1 MKFRLF
7 EMLLGNTAL
16 DEEVWR
22 EKERKG
28 SSAITVS
35 PTDQQRRNLNRE
47 EKWSTGLKGTFME
60 VGLVP
65 SAGDRRGRGRGFRR
79 DPHRGTQLGWDGRVG
94 EGGKEIFM
102 ELGGEG
108 GEGWLNSL
116 SDKSG
121 YGWHSG
127 WPSDVEILRRYF
139 LGFIFYLFSNQFNLF
154 LASSIQVQPGDGVGE
169 RVQQLNEAK
178 TFILHLFLVFED

>member
-1 MKFRLF
+1 MVHHKVDYDMCILYDVRARNKIITVVSVKLRLF
-7 EMLLGNTAL
+7 VLLPGNTAI

-65 SAGDRRGRGRGFRR
+65 SAGGRGWRFRR
-79 DPHRGTQLGWDGRVG
+79 DPHRGTQLG
-94 EGGKEIFM
+94 
-102 ELGGEG
+102 
-108 GEGWLNSL
+108 
-116 SDKSG
+116 
-121 YGWHSG
+121 
-127 WPSDVEILRRYF
+127 
-139 LGFIFYLFSNQFNLF
+139 
-154 LASSIQVQPGDGVGE
+154 
-169 RVQQLNEAK
+169 
-178 TFILHLFLVFED
+178 

>member
-1 MKFRLF
+1 MYSLRCTGQKSNNHSRECEIALICVATR
-7 EMLLGNTAL
+7 NTAV

-65 SAGDRRGRGRGFRR
+65 AGDRRGFRR
-79 DPHRGTQLGWDGRVG
+79 DPHRGTQLG
-94 EGGKEIFM
+94 
-102 ELGGEG
+102 
-108 GEGWLNSL
+108 
-116 SDKSG
+116 
-121 YGWHSG
+121 
-127 WPSDVEILRRYF
+127 
-139 LGFIFYLFSNQFNLF
+139 
-154 LASSIQVQPGDGVGE
+154 
-169 RVQQLNEAK
+169 
-178 TFILHLFLVFED
+178 

>member
-1 MKFRLF
+1 MYSLRCTGQKSNNHSRECEIALICVATR
-7 EMLLGNTAL
+7 NTAV

-47 EKWSTGLKGTFME
+47 EKWWTGLKGTFME

-65 SAGDRRGRGRGFRR
+65 AGDRRGFRR

-102 ELGGEG
+102 ELGGGG

-121 YGWHSG
+121 HGWHWTG

-139 LGFIFYLFSNQFNLF
+139 YGI
-154 LASSIQVQPGDGVGE
+154 
-169 RVQQLNEAK
+169 
-178 TFILHLFLVFED
+178 

>member
-1 MKFRLF
+1 MSVKLRLYV
-7 EMLLGNTAL
+7 LLPGNTAV

-65 SAGDRRGRGRGFRR
+65 AGDRRGFRR
-79 DPHRGTQLGWDGRVG
+79 DPHRGTQLG
-94 EGGKEIFM
+94 
-102 ELGGEG
+102 
-108 GEGWLNSL
+108 
-116 SDKSG
+116 
-121 YGWHSG
+121 
-127 WPSDVEILRRYF
+127 
-139 LGFIFYLFSNQFNLF
+139 
-154 LASSIQVQPGDGVGE
+154 
-169 RVQQLNEAK
+169 
-178 TFILHLFLVFED
+178 

>member
-1 MKFRLF
+1 MVYHKVDYDMCILYDVRARNQIITVVSVKLRFYV
-7 EMLLGNTAL
+7 LLPGNTAV

-65 SAGDRRGRGRGFRR
+65 SAGDRRGGRGFRR
-79 DPHRGTQLGWDGRVG
+79 DPHRGTQLG
-94 EGGKEIFM
+94 
-102 ELGGEG
+102 
-108 GEGWLNSL
+108 
-116 SDKSG
+116 
-121 YGWHSG
+121 
-127 WPSDVEILRRYF
+127 
-139 LGFIFYLFSNQFNLF
+139 
-154 LASSIQVQPGDGVGE
+154 
-169 RVQQLNEAK
+169 
-178 TFILHLFLVFED
+178 